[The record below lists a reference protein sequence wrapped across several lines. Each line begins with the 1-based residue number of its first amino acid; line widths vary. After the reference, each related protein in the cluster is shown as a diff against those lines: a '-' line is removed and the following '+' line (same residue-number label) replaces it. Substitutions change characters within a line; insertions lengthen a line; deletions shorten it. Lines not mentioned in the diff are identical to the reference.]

1 LRGLVL
7 SAQSKNTEALEALE
21 PLLEDGVPAQNRVTA
36 ELLQADLLVASGRT
50 DEALERLE
58 RLTPEDVA
66 TASAEADI
74 RAKRAELLARSGRT
88 DEARALLEE
97 VRRGELDEVLGV
109 VQGLHQVESFGA
121 TVGVLEELVA
131 AEPDSVMV
139 HFFLGVAQERTG
151 DTEAAIATFQKLLE
165 IEPEFDSAL
174 NYLGYLWIERG
185 ENLDE
190 AVGLVRR
197 AVELDPDNG
206 AYLDSLGWGYYQQ
219 GRHAEARTELER
231 AAELEEDATIFEHLG
246 DVYRAL
252 GETEAARGA
261 YRRAL
266 ELEADDEATV
276 VEKLDGLDTPR

>member
-1 LRGLVL
+1 V
-7 SAQSKNTEALEALE
+7 
-21 PLLEDGVPAQNRVTA
+21 D
-36 ELLQADLLVASGRT
+36 
-50 DEALERLE
+50 
-58 RLTPEDVA
+58 
-66 TASAEADI
+66 
-74 RAKRAELLARSGRT
+74 RA
-88 DEARALLEE
+88 
-97 VRRGELDEVLGV
+97 
-109 VQGLHQVESFGA
+109 
-121 TVGVLEELVA
+121 
-131 AEPDSVMV
+131 
-139 HFFLGVAQERTG
+139 
-151 DTEAAIATFQKLLE
+151 
-165 IEPEFDSAL
+165 
-174 NYLGYLWIERG
+174 G